1 MRMKRFGVGFLAL
14 AIAVLPLG
22 GTARVEASSPNQPE
36 KPSAEVTSA
45 SSHPAQMVV
54 EQRAFVWNPSTAA
67 VLSLVIPGAGQMYKG
82 QVRTGFLWLG
92 AVVLGYM
99 TFIVPGVVL
108 HVLCVISAAKDD
120 PVRPL
125 RWA

>member
-1 MRMKRFGVGFLAL
+1 MTMKRFGVGLLAL

-22 GTARVEASSPNQPE
+22 GTARVEASSPNQPD
-36 KPSAEVTSA
+36 KPSAEVA
-45 SSHPAQMVV
+45 SVSGRPAPMVV
-54 EQRAFVWNPSTAA
+54 EQRTIVWNPSTAA

-82 QVRTGFLWLG
+82 QVRSGFLWLG

-99 TFIVPGVVL
+99 TFVVPGIVL
-108 HVLCVISAAKDD
+108 HVLCVISAAHDQ
-120 PVRPL
+120 PTPPL